1 MHAADFRSS
10 EGSPAALTAPRANF
24 RRIASPSGFVGER
37 LGSPSRAA
45 GVGQEE
51 DAVSPVRG
59 ADVAR
64 AEHAPFRIEPETGQ
78 RFENVAE
85 SCTAIDAEEAS
96 DVFEEEPLGP
106 GGVEDALDMRPQPP
120 LIVSTET
127 LAGDA
132 VALAWHS
139 RDDEI
144 HRSAQRASVEG
155 CQVAPNRRWSQGA
168 LFHASRQD
176 RAGVCFPLHVS
187 DGAMRS
193 AQSGESAGDTKVE
206 PSSAGAEGE
215 HADGRKIHTH
225 SLQPYP
231 S

>member
-1 MHAADFRSS
+1 MGHSDTT
-10 EGSPAALTAPRANF
+10 L
-24 RRIASPSGFVGER
+24 GE
-37 LGSPSRAA
+37 S
-45 GVGQEE
+45 QEE
-51 DAVSPVRG
+51 DALPPVRG
-59 ADVAR
+59 TDVAR
-64 AEHAPFRIEPETGQ
+64 TEHEPFRIEPEAGQ

-85 SCTAIDAEEAS
+85 SCAAIDAEQPS

-106 GGVEDALDMRPQPP
+106 ALGEDALDVRPQPP
-120 LIVSTET
+120 LIISTEA

-132 VALAWHS
+132 VALAGYAS
-139 RDDEI
+139 GDEI
-144 HRSAQRASVEG
+144 HRAAQEASVEG
-155 CQVAPNRRWSQGA
+155 CQVAPNRCWSQGA

-193 AQSGESAGDTKVE
+193 SQSGESAGDAEVE
-206 PSSAGAEGE
+206 PSPAGAEGE